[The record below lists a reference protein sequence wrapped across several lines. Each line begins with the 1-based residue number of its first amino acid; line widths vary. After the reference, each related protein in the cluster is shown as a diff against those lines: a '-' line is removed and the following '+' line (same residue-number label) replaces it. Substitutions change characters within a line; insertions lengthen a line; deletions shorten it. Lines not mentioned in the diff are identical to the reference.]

1 LSATRFISAAA
12 GKFFTAVVAM
22 TALAGAASIGA
33 ATAAHAAPAT
43 VRGAATPAQHS
54 APSQVLPAAV
64 GPGASIGTAWPPLP
78 GGTTDRQSLT
88 QGEDWYILYKKHD
101 SAIASIVVTNLA
113 SNSGLACSGFYV
125 TLYGVDGTGDAI
137 NSYGLNSTDSAKF
150 TVPGAEAGDTE
161 GRYYLEI
168 TPSCGNGLS
177 DGQAYTITAGPA
189 AEWASPA
196 RVPFAKPL
204 APGASIG
211 SAWPPLQGDR
221 VYASSLNIGEHWYI
235 LYKKDDSAT
244 ASVRI
249 ANTTVAGSIGCD
261 SVYATIYGV
270 DSTGDAIGSYGLGD
284 NQAVT
289 ATLPGS
295 ESGDAQG
302 RYYLEITPSCGNGL
316 SDGQA
321 YTIEPE
327 PAAEWGH
334 PARVP
339 FGKATP
345 AASLGGAWP
354 PLRGGLVYPGALT
367 SAENWYAIDKKSD
380 STVASIRVAA
390 TTVAGSLSCA
400 SLYATLY
407 GAGGVGDAI
416 GSYGLGDNQAVTIGI
431 PGSETGDAT
440 GRYYLEIT
448 PSCGNG
454 LSDGQPYTVELEPAA
469 QWGDDAVALPFGTAE
484 RTAKGPLAGGVN
496 YTASV
501 LKKGAQE
508 WAYFVTKGAATVKVQ
523 DTAASSAG
531 CRLVIAV
538 GSSKASLTSGQL
550 AALRVAPAGR
560 YYLELTPAAGCTPK
574 SALGALLELT
584 GSVG

>member
-12 GKFFTAVVAM
+12 GKVFTCVAAM
-22 TALAGAASIGA
+22 AALAGAASIGA
-33 ATAAHAAPAT
+33 ASA
-43 VRGAATPAQHS
+43 AATPAQHS
-54 APSQVLPAAV
+54 APSVVAPAAV
-64 GPGASIGTAWPPLP
+64 APGASIGTAWPPLP
-78 GGTTDRQSLT
+78 GGSTDRQSLT
-88 QGEDWYILYKKHD
+88 RGEDWYILYKKHG
-101 SAIASIVVTNLA
+101 SAIATIVVTNLA
-113 SNSGLACSGFYV
+113 SNSGLACGSFYV
-125 TLYGVDGTGDAI
+125 TLYGVNGTGDAI
-137 NSYGLNSTDSAKF
+137 DGSTLGSTQSATY

-168 TPSCGNGLS
+168 SPACGNGLP

-189 AEWASPA
+189 AQWASPA
-196 RVPFAKPL
+196 RVPFAQPL

-211 SAWPPLQGDR
+211 TAWPPLQGDR
-221 VYASSLNIGEHWYI
+221 VYADSLTNGENWYI
-235 LYKKDDSAT
+235 LDKKDDSAT

-261 SVYATIYGV
+261 GIYATIYGV
-270 DSTGDAIGSYGLGD
+270 DGTSHPIDSYGLGN

-289 ATLPGS
+289 ATLPGN

-302 RYYLEITPSCGNGL
+302 RYYLEISPSCGNGL
-316 SDGQA
+316 PDGQP

-327 PAAEWGH
+327 PAAEWAN

-339 FGKATP
+339 FGKAAP

-367 SAENWYAIDKKSD
+367 SAENWYAVDKKSD
-380 STVASIRVAA
+380 STVAFIRVAD
-390 TTVAGSLSCA
+390 TSVAGSVSCD
-400 SLYATLY
+400 SMDATLY
-407 GAGGVGDAI
+407 GAAGAGDPI
-416 GSYGLGDNQAVTIGI
+416 GSAGLGNNQAVTFGI
-431 PGSETGDAT
+431 PGSEAGDAK

-448 PSCGNG
+448 PSCGTG
-454 LSDGQPYTVELEPAA
+454 LADGQPYTVEPEPAA
-469 QWGDDAVALPFGTAE
+469 QWGANAVALPFGTTE

-508 WAYFVTKGAATVKVQ
+508 WAYFVTKGAAAVKVQ

-550 AALRVAPAGR
+550 AALSVAKAGR
-560 YYLELTPAAGCTPK
+560 YYLELTPAAGCAPK

-584 GSVG
+584 GSVK